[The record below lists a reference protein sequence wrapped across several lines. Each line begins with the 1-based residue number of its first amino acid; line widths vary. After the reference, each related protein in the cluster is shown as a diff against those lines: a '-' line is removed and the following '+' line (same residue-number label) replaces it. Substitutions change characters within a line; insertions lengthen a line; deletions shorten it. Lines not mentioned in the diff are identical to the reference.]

1 MKGSNHPDA
10 LTTALVIDPSIGTEM
25 LPRFVDIETQ
35 GELTRGVMAIDELG
49 VWGQKPNATICAAA
63 DENKFKAMVFA
74 TLRSS

>member
-1 MKGSNHPDA
+1 
-10 LTTALVIDPSIGTEM
+10 M

-63 DENKFKAMVFA
+63 DETRFKAMVFA
-74 TLRSS
+74 TLRSL